1 MVNEFVDKI
10 KEMNRRQPYEEI
22 ANLDNDGLQD
32 YLLNKAWNR
41 YKNKTYQAN
50 YDIFLKQYKKL
61 SDKELDDYRNRA
73 KKRAGIGKEEE
84 QSENKSQQKRRNKRR
99 QKNKNKE
106 RNKNQERKDRKSHKH
121 NHNKNKNQKQNK
133 QDFNQLDGILPVAND
148 NPRLVDNSAN
158 SSVEKQNDHNNSHQ
172 DEGDMLLP
180 GSNDDDFI
188 DSLDDDLLDND
199 YSDNADDSNLADEI
213 ADEENAAKND
223 NQDVDYDIT
232 FDTENPQNS
241 DGQNVKSDDKKSMPN
256 AINVF
261 GGNVPNTASNNGLD
275 KSESKKETSADSS
288 NKKEESF
295 DPKSQNKSVDKP
307 VGKPVDNKQNQA
319 NPVPSSNRE
328 PINESV
334 KTVYVTSPETPVRD
348 ELPTNTIVHK
358 NDKEAKTVTLNTFPA
373 LIYDVAEHEL
383 KAGIDFDVKLST
395 KEKGELRKYLT
406 KRSRTV
412 VTYVYMLGTFTQA
425 QMSVAL
431 DEAEG
436 ITDEDAKIAKSYY
449 KYRNSTVSNQLANLE
464 HDLRHNAQETNLM
477 ADTILHVLM
486 YQFNDRKLG
495 IEGNNPISTSIKTF
509 DDFKNSDMY
518 GDMTDKL
525 TQEAIK
531 QVQEIRREH
540 NREEGAKYGFKAHAK
555 KQK

>member
-10 KEMNRRQPYEEI
+10 KKMNRRQPYEEI

-73 KKRAGIGKEEE
+73 KKRAGIGQEEE
-84 QSENKSQQKRRNKRR
+84 QGENKSQQKRRNKRR

-121 NHNKNKNQKQNK
+121 NHNKSKNQKQNK
-133 QDFNQLDGILPVAND
+133 QDFNQLDTILPIAND
-148 NPRLVDNSAN
+148 NPQPIDNSAN

-172 DEGDMLLP
+172 DEGDILLP
-180 GSNDDDFI
+180 GSNNDDFI
-188 DSLDDDLLDND
+188 DSLDDDLLGND

-213 ADEENAAKND
+213 ADEENAAKNG
-223 NQDVDYDIT
+223 NQDVDDDIT

-241 DGQNVKSDDKKSMPN
+241 DDQGMTSDDKKAMLNSIN
-256 AINVF
+256 AF
-261 GGNVPNTASNNGLD
+261 GGDVSDTVSNNGL
-275 KSESKKETSADSS
+275 
-288 NKKEESF
+288 
-295 DPKSQNKSVDKP
+295 DKP

-464 HDLRHNAQETNLM
+464 HDLRHNVQETNLM

>member
-10 KEMNRRQPYEEI
+10 KKMNRRQPYEEI

-73 KKRAGIGKEEE
+73 KKRAGIGQEEE
-84 QSENKSQQKRRNKRR
+84 QGENKSQQKRRNKRR

-121 NHNKNKNQKQNK
+121 NHNKSKNQRQDK

-148 NPRLVDNSAN
+148 NPRPVDNSAN
-158 SSVEKQNDHNNSHQ
+158 SSVEKQNDQNNSHQ
-172 DEGDMLLP
+172 DNGDMLLP
-180 GSNDDDFI
+180 GSNNDDFI
-188 DSLDDDLLDND
+188 DSLDDDLLGND

-213 ADEENAAKND
+213 ADEENAAKNGI
-223 NQDVDYDIT
+223 QDVDDDIT

-241 DGQNVKSDDKKSMPN
+241 NDQDMTSDDKKAMLNGIN
-256 AINVF
+256 AF
-261 GGNVPNTASNNGLD
+261 DGDVPDTISNNGLD
-275 KSESKKETSADSS
+275 KPESKKEKTADSS

-319 NPVPSSNRE
+319 SPVSSFNRE
-328 PINESV
+328 SVNESV

-383 KAGIDFDVKLST
+383 KAGIDFDVKLSI

>member
-10 KEMNRRQPYEEI
+10 KKMNRRQPYEEI

-73 KKRAGIGKEEE
+73 KKRAGIGQEEE
-84 QSENKSQQKRRNKRR
+84 QGENKSQQKRRNKRR

-121 NHNKNKNQKQNK
+121 NHNKSKNQKQNK
-133 QDFNQLDGILPVAND
+133 QDFNQLDTILPVAND
-148 NPRLVDNSAN
+148 NSQLVDNSAN
-158 SSVEKQNDHNNSHQ
+158 SSVEKQNEHNNFHQ
-172 DEGDMLLP
+172 DDDDMLLP
-180 GSNDDDFI
+180 SSNNDDFI
-188 DSLDDDLLDND
+188 DSLDDDLLGND

-213 ADEENAAKND
+213 ADEENAAKNG
-223 NQDVDYDIT
+223 NQDVDDDIT

-241 DGQNVKSDDKKSMPN
+241 NDQGMASDDKKAMLNGIN
-256 AINVF
+256 AL
-261 GGNVPNTASNNGLD
+261 GGNVPDTVSNNGLD
-275 KSESKKETSADSS
+275 KPESKQEKPADSS

-307 VGKPVDNKQNQA
+307 VGKPIDNKQNQA
-319 NPVPSSNRE
+319 NPASSSNKKPVNE
-328 PINESV
+328 PV

-464 HDLRHNAQETNLM
+464 HDLRHNVQETNLM